1 MTENSTLLEKYLI
14 ERGLFQPTDVVKAI
28 MSGQKEVPVGEEI
41 LNDDDLLARVAG
53 MYQTNRSA
61 LEAVVRARIYPLV
74 MELVMRAYPQE
85 TIVLRQSILEIAS
98 ILDDFKKYSDEYNR
112 RQNNKSQATPADNQQ
127 TLV

>member
-1 MTENSTLLEKYLI
+1 MENSTLLEKYLI

-28 MSGQKEVPVGEEI
+28 VSGQKEVPVGEEI
-41 LNDDDLLARVAG
+41 LNDDDLLGRVAG

-74 MELVMRAYPQE
+74 VELVMRAYPQE
-85 TIVLRQSILEIAS
+85 TIVLRQSILEVSA

-112 RQNNKSQATPADNQQ
+112 RQQNKESAKEPNNQK
-127 TLV
+127 LV

>member
-1 MTENSTLLEKYLI
+1 MENSTLLEKYLI

-28 MSGQKEVPVGEEI
+28 VSGQKEVPVGEEI
-41 LNDDDLLARVAG
+41 LNNDDLLARVAG

-74 MELVMRAYPQE
+74 VELVMRAYPQE
-85 TIVLRQSILEIAS
+85 TIVLRQSILEVSA

-112 RQNNKSQATPADNQQ
+112 RQQNKEPAKENNQNQQ
-127 TLV
+127 LV